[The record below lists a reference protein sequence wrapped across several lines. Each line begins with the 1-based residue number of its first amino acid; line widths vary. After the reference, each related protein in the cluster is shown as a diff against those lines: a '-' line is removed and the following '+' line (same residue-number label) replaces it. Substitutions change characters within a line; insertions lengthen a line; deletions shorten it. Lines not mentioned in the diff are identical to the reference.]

1 MLGPPAE
8 YPSGLRGRIAN
19 PLFVGSNPTS
29 AFQKTLKKNKLK
41 GICARSLPLASGF
54 FRRSRHNRLQA
65 HVLTDG
71 ENDTR
76 APRNGVSTMIKAD
89 IGLILAGLTASICAL
104 VVPWI

>member
-29 AFQKTLKKNKLK
+29 AFQKTLKKNKLN
-41 GICARSLPLASGF
+41 GTCARSLPLASGF
-54 FRRSRHNRLQA
+54 FRRGAHYSLQT
-65 HVLTDG
+65 HVLIGG
-71 ENDTR
+71 ENHTS
-76 APRNGVSTMIKAD
+76 ATRNGVSTMIIAD